1 MKAPDVTYRERL
13 LPSIWV
19 FIVVLALVAMLSVAV
34 GAAYLAIYGW
44 LTFFGISV
52 LCVAGLTFGSP
63 VITVSDQALG
73 AGRARIA
80 REFLGGIEV
89 LDGDQMRAAQHVAER
104 FMVLRPWHARG
115 GVLIALTDAADP
127 HPGWL
132 LTTKN
137 PAELAVA
144 LMPTASIG

>member
-1 MKAPDVTYRERL
+1 MNAPDVTYRERL

-19 FIVVLALVAMLSVAV
+19 FIVVLALVAMLAVAV

-44 LTFFGISV
+44 LTFIGLGA
-52 LCVAGLTFGSP
+52 LCIAGLIFGSP

-73 AGRARIA
+73 AGRAQIA
-80 REFLGGIEV
+80 REFLGAIEV
-89 LDGDQMRAAQHVAER
+89 LDAGQMRAAQHVAER

-137 PAELAVA
+137 PAGLVVA
-144 LMPTASIG
+144 LMPTASIV

>member
-19 FIVVLALVAMLSVAV
+19 YLVVLALIAMLAVAV

-44 LTFFGISV
+44 LAFIGLSA
-52 LCVAGLTFGSP
+52 LCIAGLTFGSP
-63 VITVSDQALG
+63 VITVSDQVLG
-73 AGRARIA
+73 VGRAQIA
-80 REFLGGIEV
+80 REFLGGIQV

-132 LTTKN
+132 LTTNN
-137 PAELAVA
+137 PTGLAVA
-144 LMPTASIG
+144 LMPAASIG